1 MTSTSQK
8 RIKNDFI
15 NQRKEKNNMK
25 NEKDQFVKV
34 TELNKNLI
42 KEVLEAPKETQLLVQ
57 GFMAGLNVS
66 QTARKPA

>member
-1 MTSTSQK
+1 
-8 RIKNDFI
+8 
-15 NQRKEKNNMK
+15 MK

-34 TELNKNLI
+34 TDLNKNLI
-42 KEVLEAPKETQLLVQ
+42 KEVLEAPKETQLLIQ

>member
-1 MTSTSQK
+1 
-8 RIKNDFI
+8 
-15 NQRKEKNNMK
+15 MK

-42 KEVLEAPKETQLLVQ
+42 KEVLEAPKEKQLLIQ

>member
-1 MTSTSQK
+1 
-8 RIKNDFI
+8 
-15 NQRKEKNNMK
+15 MK

-42 KEVLEAPKETQLLVQ
+42 KEVLEASKETQLLIQ